1 MSTPGDPAERADAR
15 PSAAAGYWRV
25 LTIMALEAASLL
37 LRAGHNGRPA
47 SALAAGVT
55 LAYLAIGPGLA
66 ITGLLRLDDLILD
79 LSLALALSL
88 VLETLLATGMILI
101 GHWKPTQ
108 ELAVVEVLTVLG
120 AIVQVNQVA
129 KANRRNHHQHSPA

>member
-1 MSTPGDPAERADAR
+1 MSASGDPSERR
-15 PSAAAGYWRV
+15 PTGALGGYWRV
-25 LTIMALEAASLL
+25 LTIMGLEAATLL
-37 LRAGHNGRPA
+37 LRAGHNGHPA
-47 SALAAGVT
+47 SAFASGVT

-66 ITGLLRLDDLILD
+66 ITGLLRLDDVILD

-120 AIVQVNQVA
+120 AIVQVNQVV
-129 KANRRNHHQHSPA
+129 KANRRNHHQHTSA